1 MKKQLVTTIIIVLL
15 PFLFVSCIS
24 NLLKEKA
31 PTFSKEV
38 KVKEPAAPFESQS
51 TSVYPSWKSS
61 KTGNVIAIIS
71 DCDQN
76 STISLQQMHLL
87 LEDSLNEIKVAK
99 EETTEINSKP
109 AYFKSITG
117 LLDGFAIEIRSFSF
131 KRKSCTYLSSLSGK
145 KDNLEQDMEA
155 FKQFNTN
162 LSFE

>member
-1 MKKQLVTTIIIVLL
+1 MKKQLVTTIILVLL

-38 KVKEPAAPFESQS
+38 KLTEPAKPFESQS
-51 TSVYPSWKSS
+51 TSVYPSWKNS
-61 KTGNVIAIIS
+61 KTGNVIAIVS
-71 DCDQN
+71 ECEQ
-76 STISLQQMHLL
+76 SATTSLQQMHIL
-87 LEDSLNEIKVAK
+87 LEDSLSEIKVAK
-99 EETTEINSKP
+99 EENTNIQDKP
-109 AYFKSITG
+109 AYYKAVTG
-117 LLDGFAIEIRSFSF
+117 VLDGFAIEIRSFSF

-145 KDNLEQDMEA
+145 KDTLEVDMET

>member
-24 NLLKEKA
+24 NILKEKA

-38 KVKEPAAPFESQS
+38 KLTAPTKPFESQS

-61 KTGNVIAIIS
+61 KTGNVIAIVS
-71 DCDQN
+71 ECEQ
-76 STISLQQMHLL
+76 SATTTLQQMHIL
-87 LEDSLNEIKVAK
+87 LEDSLSEVKLVK
-99 EETTEINSKP
+99 EEAVNIHDKP
-109 AYFKSITG
+109 AFYKAVTG
-117 LLDGFAIEIRSFSF
+117 VIDGFAIEIRSFSF

-145 KDNLEQDMEA
+145 KDNLEADMDA